1 MGLRELVI
9 DAWSWLNYKPVMSSQ
24 PRRGSGPFA
33 ELASGWVPPEDWRRL
48 QAYKILAA
56 YDQNQAGGL
65 AAAAGD
71 EAGLDRRELGDA
83 AKLNTSALGYL
94 LGASQSI
101 VVPGAEA
108 TGQDPGPEAA
118 LARDVQGRLRD
129 WARRELLPMR
139 MQQAERSAV
148 RYGDAVYTLA
158 WDTGAVRPML
168 RTMDP
173 GWYFPEL
180 TEDEVDTT
188 GFPSKVHFAW
198 ELPADPATGQRAR
211 VRRITYELGPI
222 GGTTVSVVHPD
233 GTGHREWE
241 QGPDGEMVLRPGDRI
256 EVGTGRVTRVYPWA
270 PERPSAVTCYLTDA
284 EWLLEDLKAGEGVY
298 NLPAHRARY
307 RVRKDGEV
315 LQGFDLALDFLPIV
329 HLTNSIPDTGEQW
342 GQPVISRV
350 MQVLDELAATDT
362 DSSASSGTTGTP
374 IIALSGVRLP
384 KDRATGTAVPL
395 RVQAGTVWSLNE
407 GGSMST
413 LDTSPQLRELRER
426 TDHLL
431 DRLAANSRLTASGLG
446 TVQPS
451 EVPSG
456 YALAL
461 ALGPLDALV
470 GEMRLARAHK
480 YRLLLKFVGR
490 LFQAG
495 QVGWPVGELP
505 QAEVVWG
512 PHVPTDKAEALDQAA
527 KGYEAGLFSLETCV
541 RMLADAGYPITDI
554 AEEVRRIQSR
564 AFAAAGQ
571 LADATGDTAVV
582 RAFLN
587 LPPGGPEIP
596 SAPLG

>member
-9 DAWSWLNYKPVMSSQ
+9 DAWSWLNYKPVMSSL

-71 EAGLDRRELGDA
+71 DAGLDRRELGDA

-108 TGQDPGPEAA
+108 IGQDPGPEAA
-118 LARDVQGRLRD
+118 LARDVQDRLRD

-158 WDTGAVRPML
+158 WDADAGRPML

-188 GFPSKVHFAW
+188 GFPARVHFAW
-198 ELPADPATGQRAR
+198 ELPVDPATGQRAR

-241 QGPDGEMVLRPGDRI
+241 QGPDGEAVLRPGDRI
-256 EVGTGRVTRVYPWA
+256 EEGTGRVVRVYPWA
-270 PERPSAVTCYLTDA
+270 PDRPSAVTCYLTDA
-284 EWLLEDLKAGEGVY
+284 EWLLEDLKAGQNVY
-298 NLPAHRARY
+298 NLPLDRARY

-315 LQGFDLALDFLPIV
+315 LQGLDLAVDFVPIV

-350 MQVLDELAATDT
+350 TQVLDELAATDT
-362 DSSASSGTTGTP
+362 DSSAASGTTGTP
-374 IIALSGVRLP
+374 IVALSGVRLP

-395 RVQAGTVWSLNE
+395 RVQAGMVWSLNE

-413 LDTSPQLRELRER
+413 LDTSPQLREPRER

-431 DRLAANSRLTASGLG
+431 GRLAANSRLTASGLG

-461 ALGPLDALV
+461 ALGPLV
-470 GEMRLARAHK
+470 PWS
-480 YRLLLKFVGR
+480 GR
-490 LFQAG
+490 CGSPA
-495 QVGWPVGELP
+495 
-505 QAEVVWG
+505 
-512 PHVPTDKAEALDQAA
+512 PT
-527 KGYEAGLFSLETCV
+527 S
-541 RMLADAGYPITDI
+541 
-554 AEEVRRIQSR
+554 
-564 AFAAAGQ
+564 
-571 LADATGDTAVV
+571 TGCC
-582 RAFLN
+582 
-587 LPPGGPEIP
+587 
-596 SAPLG
+596 